1 MIKLTELFGAN
12 VFSES
17 VMRERLPK
25 ETCVNLLETIRKGD
39 ELDYSTAMTV
49 AACMKE
55 WAVEKGATHY
65 CHWFQPMTGV
75 TAEKHNSFIS
85 PVPGGKV
92 ITEFSGKELI
102 RGESDASSFPSGG
115 LRATFEARG
124 YTAWDPT
131 SNAFVM
137 NRTLYIPTAF
147 CSYSGAALDRKTP
160 LLRSLHAL
168 NKQALRILHLL
179 GNTSSRQVSC
189 TLGLEQEYFIIDRE
203 LYLKRPDLI
212 YSGRTLFGSPPPKG
226 QEMDYHYYGH
236 IKPRIARFMQQVD
249 EELWRL
255 GVYAKTRHNEAAPAQ
270 HELACIYNTCN
281 ISVDH
286 NQLVMEILKQVA
298 EEHGLV
304 CLLHEKPFS
313 GVNGSGKHN
322 NWSISTDDG
331 INLLKPGKTAEE
343 NKRFLL
349 FLLAVIKA
357 VDEYSELLRMS
368 VATYSNDF
376 RLGGDEAPPAIIS
389 IFLGDQLNSLL
400 DSIADGAPVDTVGS
414 SWLAFGV
421 ASIPKIKT
429 DNTDRNRTSPFAFT
443 GNKFEFR
450 MPGSSLAMADPNIV
464 LNTAVAE
471 SLRQFADILENAGD
485 FEAALYNLL
494 RDTILGHRR
503 ILFNGNN
510 YSPEWEAEAGKR
522 GLPILRSAVD
532 AIRYYTD
539 IKSIDLFGR
548 HNVLD
553 CVELRSRCDI
563 AYENYIKTAKVE
575 AETML
580 EMAHRQII
588 PAALKYQERILNIIE
603 KKKGL
608 GIEPVPEHRVLIN
621 LNQICAAL
629 LDTSEKLETLICGAP
644 KGDPECTARYWHD
657 AVLPLMEKL
666 RVTADSLE
674 RLTDGSLWPFPTYG
688 ELLFKV

>member
-1 MIKLTELFGAN
+1 MTNLTETFGSN

-25 ETCVNLLETIRKGD
+25 ETFVNLMETIRNGD
-39 ELDYSTAMTV
+39 ELDYTTAMTV

-55 WAVEKGATHY
+55 WAIEKGATHY

-85 PVPGGKV
+85 PVSDGKA

-102 RGESDASSFPSGG
+102 KGESDASSFPSGG

-147 CSYSGAALDRKTP
+147 CSYSGLALDRKTP
-160 LLRSLHAL
+160 LLRSLNAL
-168 NKQALRILHLL
+168 NKQAMRVLRLL
-179 GNTSSRQVSC
+179 GNNTSRQVIC

-203 LYLKRPDLI
+203 VYQKRPDLI

-270 HELACIYNTCN
+270 HELACIYTNCN
-281 ISVDH
+281 ISIDH

-304 CLLHEKPFS
+304 CLLHEKPFA

-376 RLGGDEAPPAIIS
+376 RLGGDEAPPAIVS
-389 IFLGDQLNSLL
+389 IFLGEQLNTLL
-400 DSIADGAPVDTVGS
+400 DSIADGAPVETVGS
-414 SWLAFGV
+414 SWLALGV

-443 GNKFEFR
+443 GSKFEFR

-471 SLRQFADILENAGD
+471 SLRQFADTLENAED
-485 FEAALYNLL
+485 FETAFYNLL
-494 RDTILGHRR
+494 RNTILRHRR
-503 ILFNGNN
+503 ILFDGNN
-510 YSPEWEAEAGKR
+510 YSPEWEKEAGKR

-539 IKSIDLFGR
+539 SKSIDLFSR
-548 HNVLD
+548 HSVFD
-553 CVELRSRCDI
+553 SVELRSRCDI

-580 EMAHRQII
+580 EMAHRQIL
-588 PAALKYQERILNIIE
+588 PAALKYQERILCVVE

-608 GIEPVPEHRVLIN
+608 DIGPIPENRILRKLN
-621 LNQICAAL
+621 LLCAKL
-629 LDTSEKLETLICGAP
+629 LDSMEDLENAITNAPREKLEDI
-644 KGDPECTARYWHD
+644 ARYWHD
-657 AVLPLMEKL
+657 TVLPLMGRL
-666 RVTADSLE
+666 RDTADNIE

-688 ELLFKV
+688 ELLFRI